1 MTITTFLSSQE
12 FSQDALKALD
22 ATVKGPVF
30 IADCGATTH
39 VLLSF
44 QSYQELLAQRSN
56 IAVSLGA
63 PDVADIE
70 FDAPR
75 LDIQLRKA
83 DFR

>member
-1 MTITTFLSSQE
+1 MTITTLSSQE

-22 ATVKGPVF
+22 ATVNGPVL
-30 IADCGATTH
+30 IADCGAATH

-44 QSYQELLAQRSN
+44 QGYQELLAQRSN

-63 PDVADIE
+63 LDTADIE
-70 FDAPR
+70 FDVSR
-75 LDIQLRKA
+75 LNIQLRKA

>member
-1 MTITTFLSSQE
+1 MTITTLSSQE
-12 FSQDALKALD
+12 FSQDALKALGT
-22 ATVKGPVF
+22 TVNGPVF
-30 IADCGATTH
+30 ITDCGAATH

-56 IAVSLGA
+56 IAVLLGA
-63 PDVADIE
+63 LQTADIE
-70 FDAPR
+70 FDPPR